1 MKLTDDEISII
12 SKRILHSRL
21 RIITKNGFFG
31 ILLMNACFTLTDE
44 IEHAATDC
52 VGTIY
57 LNPCF
62 MKDLTDRELDYIL
75 EHEIMH
81 IVLHH
86 GIRGKNFDQA
96 RFNIAAD
103 IVVNANILAA
113 NDYDM
118 ESISL
123 GGKPERWQAPNG
135 ESGDKFTVEQLY
147 RLIEVSGEEKI
158 KGPGDK
164 SGDTGSGAG
173 DDGKDEQKDNRKNK
187 NKNKKPGNKSGSG
200 SDGFA
205 TGRAKKLKVTPR
217 LPGDDGWDEHL
228 EPRETVT
235 EEDEKLCDV
244 WVQRIEDAAEA
255 MKIRIEN
262 GSSTRGTVPAFA
274 ERMIKELRNPQI
286 DWRQIL
292 NDFVQEDICDYS
304 FSPPDRRFGESPFF
318 LPDFN
323 EKDDS
328 VKDILFMID
337 TSASMK
343 DDMVAAAYSEI
354 KGAIDQFGGKL
365 KGWLGF
371 FDAAVIEPKPFEGE
385 EEFKVIKAY
394 GGGGTDFQIIFE
406 YVAYHMID
414 NKPVSIIILTDGYAP
429 FPKEK
434 LADGIP
440 VLWLINNED
449 VKPPWGKVARI
460 RIEE

>member
-1 MKLTDDEISII
+1 MKLTDDEISKI

-31 ILLMNACFTLTDE
+31 ILLMNAGFVLTDD

-57 LNPCF
+57 LNPGF
-62 MKDLTDRELDYIL
+62 LANLTDRELDYIL

-147 RLIEVSGEEKI
+147 RLIEVSGKEKI

-173 DDGKDEQKDNRKNK
+173 DDK
-187 NKNKKPGNKSGSG
+187 KNKKQSGTGNGD

-235 EEDEKLCDV
+235 EEGEKLRDV
-244 WVQRIEDAAEA
+244 WVQRIEDADEA

-304 FSPPDRRFGESPFF
+304 FSPPDRRFSESPFF

-337 TSASMK
+337 TSASMSDK
-343 DDMVAAAYSEI
+343 MVAAAYSEI

-406 YVAYHMID
+406 YVAYHIID
-414 NKPVSIIILTDGYAP
+414 NKPASIIILTDGYAP

-434 LADGIP
+434 LAEGIP

-449 VKPPWGKVARI
+449 VDPPWGKVARI
-460 RIEE
+460 RIEK

>member
-1 MKLTDDEISII
+1 MKLTDDEISKI

-31 ILLMNACFTLTDE
+31 ILLMNAGFVLTDE

-62 MKDLTDRELDYIL
+62 LSNLTDRELDYIL

-113 NDYDM
+113 NDNDM

-135 ESGDKFTVEQLY
+135 ESGEKFTVEQLY
-147 RLIEVSGEEKI
+147 RLVEITGKEKI

-164 SGDTGSGAG
+164 SGDTGSGA
-173 DDGKDEQKDNRKNK
+173 KKNK
-187 NKNKKPGNKSGSG
+187 QKNGTGNGD

-235 EEDEKLCDV
+235 EEDEKLRDV

-292 NDFVQEDICDYS
+292 NEFVQEDICDYS
-304 FSPPDRRFGESPFF
+304 FSPPDRRFGDSPFF

-371 FDAAVIEPKPFEGE
+371 FDAAVIEPKPFESE

-406 YVAYHMID
+406 YVAYHMTD

-449 VKPPWGKVARI
+449 VDPPWGKVARI
-460 RIEE
+460 KIEKQE